1 MSVNVLVCFFSS
13 GDGFLVFSDFVK
25 TLEDYKKPDDKID
38 LIMAFRVFDPENKG
52 FVEAK
57 EMKKALLRLK
67 GIAKEEI
74 EGVLEAANLED
85 HRHIYFEG

>member
-1 MSVNVLVCFFSS
+1 
-13 GDGFLVFSDFVK
+13 
-25 TLEDYKKPDDKID
+25 
-38 LIMAFRVFDPENKG
+38 MAFRVFDPENKG

-67 GIAKEEI
+67 DIAKEDI
-74 EGVLEAANLED
+74 AGVLEAANLED